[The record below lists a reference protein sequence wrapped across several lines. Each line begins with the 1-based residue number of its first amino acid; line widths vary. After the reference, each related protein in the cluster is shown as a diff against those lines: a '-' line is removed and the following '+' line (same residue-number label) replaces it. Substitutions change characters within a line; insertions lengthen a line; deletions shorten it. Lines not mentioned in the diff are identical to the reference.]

1 MMTMSFDISPLWIS
15 LKTAVAATFVTLVL
29 GILIAYRLAGC
40 TGIWKRILDG
50 ILTLPMVLPPTV
62 VGYFL
67 LLLFGKN
74 GPLGSL
80 LARIG
85 VVIVFSW
92 MATVIAA
99 VVVSFPLMYKTIL
112 VSMEQI
118 DQSLIEA
125 AEIFGATRWQTFFR
139 IILPLAWPGILA
151 GIMLSFARALGEFG
165 ATIMIAGGIP
175 GRTQTI
181 PLAIFFAA
189 ETGDMNTALIW
200 VLIVSA
206 LSMALMYA
214 LNGIKC
220 ESVCRT

>member
-1 MMTMSFDISPLWIS
+1 MSFDISPLWIS

-74 GPLGSL
+74 GPLGNL

-118 DQSLIEA
+118 DQSLIET
-125 AEIFGATRWQTFFR
+125 AEIFGATRWQIFFR
-139 IILPLAWPGILA
+139 IVLPLAWPGILA

-165 ATIMIAGGIP
+165 ATMMIAGGIP

-189 ETGDMNTALIW
+189 ETGDMATAMVW
-200 VLIVSA
+200 VLIISA
-206 LSMALMYA
+206 FSIGLMYI
-214 LNGIKC
+214 LNGLKAKP
-220 ESVCRT
+220 VG

>member
-1 MMTMSFDISPLWIS
+1 MPFDISPLWIS

-40 TGIWKRILDG
+40 TRIWKRILDG
-50 ILTLPMVLPPTV
+50 TLTLPMVLPPTV

-74 GPLGSL
+74 GPLGNL

-118 DQSLIEA
+118 DQSLIET
-125 AEIFGATRWQTFFR
+125 AEIFGATRWQIFFR
-139 IILPLAWPGILA
+139 IVLPLAWPGILA

-165 ATIMIAGGIP
+165 ATMMIAGGIP

-189 ETGDMNTALIW
+189 ETGDMATAMVW
-200 VLIVSA
+200 VLIISA
-206 LSMALMYA
+206 FSIGLMYI
-214 LNGIKC
+214 LNGLKAKP
-220 ESVCRT
+220 VG

>member
-1 MMTMSFDISPLWIS
+1 MSFDISPLWIS

-189 ETGDMNTALIW
+189 ETGDMSTALVW

-214 LNGIKC
+214 LSGMKC
-220 ESVCRT
+220 ESIR